1 MKDIDNA
8 VKSLRRKA
16 YRKESRVVIYEYK
29 MTKEDIKKVLIRNKR
44 ILKKYKVN
52 KIGIFGSFATGK
64 TKKKSDVD
72 LLVEFEDMIDL
83 FDFVHLNDEIQ
94 QILKNR
100 VDLVTP
106 DTIKPDIKPKIL
118 KEVEWIEGL

>member
-1 MKDIDNA
+1 
-8 VKSLRRKA
+8 
-16 YRKESRVVIYEYK
+16 
-29 MTKEDIKKVLIRNKR
+29 MTKEDIKKVLIKNKR

-64 TKKKSDVD
+64 MKKKSDVD

-106 DTIKPDIKPKIL
+106 DTIKPYIKPKIL

>member
-1 MKDIDNA
+1 
-8 VKSLRRKA
+8 
-16 YRKESRVVIYEYK
+16 
-29 MTKEDIKKVLIRNKR
+29 MTKEDIKRALLSNKK
-44 ILKKYKVN
+44 ILRKYKVN
-52 KIGIFGSFATGK
+52 KIGIFGSFATGR

-94 QILKNR
+94 QILKSK

-106 DTIKPDIKPKIL
+106 DTIKPYIKPRIL
-118 KEVEWIEGL
+118 REVEWVEGL

>member
-1 MKDIDNA
+1 
-8 VKSLRRKA
+8 
-16 YRKESRVVIYEYK
+16 

-52 KIGIFGSFATGK
+52 KIGIFGSYATGK

>member
-1 MKDIDNA
+1 
-8 VKSLRRKA
+8 
-16 YRKESRVVIYEYK
+16 
-29 MTKEDIKKVLIRNKR
+29 MTKEDIKRVLLNNKK

-52 KIGIFGSFATGK
+52 KIGIFGSFATGR

-72 LLVEFEDMIDL
+72 LLVEFDDMIDL
-83 FDFVHLNDEIQ
+83 FDFVHLSDEIK
-94 QILKNR
+94 QILKSK

-106 DTIKPDIKPKIL
+106 DTIKPYIKPRIL

>member
-1 MKDIDNA
+1 
-8 VKSLRRKA
+8 
-16 YRKESRVVIYEYK
+16 
-29 MTKEDIKKVLIRNKR
+29 MTKEDIKRVLLSNKK
-44 ILKKYKVN
+44 ILKRYKVS
-52 KIGIFGSFATGK
+52 KIGIFGSFATGR

-94 QILKNR
+94 QILKSK

-106 DTIKPDIKPKIL
+106 DTIKPYIKPKIL
-118 KEVEWIEGL
+118 KEVEWVEGL

>member
-1 MKDIDNA
+1 
-8 VKSLRRKA
+8 
-16 YRKESRVVIYEYK
+16 
-29 MTKEDIKKVLIRNKR
+29 MTKEDIKRVLVKNKR
-44 ILKKYKVN
+44 ILKKYKVT

-64 TKKKSDVD
+64 TKKRSDVD

-94 QILKNR
+94 QILKSR

-106 DTIKPDIKPKIL
+106 DTIKPYIKPNIL
-118 KEVEWIEGL
+118 KEVEWVEGL

>member
-1 MKDIDNA
+1 
-8 VKSLRRKA
+8 
-16 YRKESRVVIYEYK
+16 
-29 MTKEDIKKVLIRNKR
+29 MTKEDIKRILVKNKG

-64 TKKKSDVD
+64 TKKRSDVD
-72 LLVEFEDMIDL
+72 LLVEFDDMIDL
-83 FDFVHLNDEIQ
+83 FDFVHLNEEIQ
-94 QILKNR
+94 QILKSK

-106 DTIKPDIKPKIL
+106 DTIKPYIKPKIL

>member
-1 MKDIDNA
+1 
-8 VKSLRRKA
+8 
-16 YRKESRVVIYEYK
+16 

-52 KIGIFGSFATGK
+52 KIGIFGSFSTGK

-106 DTIKPDIKPKIL
+106 DTIKPYIKQKIL

>member
-1 MKDIDNA
+1 
-8 VKSLRRKA
+8 
-16 YRKESRVVIYEYK
+16 
-29 MTKEDIKKVLIRNKR
+29 MTKEDIKKILIRNKR

>member
-1 MKDIDNA
+1 
-8 VKSLRRKA
+8 
-16 YRKESRVVIYEYK
+16 
-29 MTKEDIKKVLIRNKR
+29 MTKEDIKRLLVNNKK

-64 TKKKSDVD
+64 MRKKSDVD

-94 QILKNR
+94 QILKSK

-106 DTIKPDIKPKIL
+106 DTIKPYIKPRIL
-118 KEVEWIEGL
+118 REVEWVEGL

>member
-1 MKDIDNA
+1 
-8 VKSLRRKA
+8 
-16 YRKESRVVIYEYK
+16 